1 MATEPLDESL
11 RRTILPGRQAMSDT
25 HGDLH
30 FARWDA
36 RNRLVT
42 GGALVN
48 PVNGAE
54 RLKPWIAARLRK
66 LWPEIGE
73 VGFDH
78 VWNGAIGMTPDHL
91 PRIHRLGPG
100 AYAWAGCNGRAVAL
114 SVALGREFARAVA
127 GAPDEELALPFT
139 APAPLP
145 AHGLLKRLSP
155 LMLVLYRRRDA
166 REIA

>member
-48 PVNGAE
+48 PMNGAE

-78 VWNGAIGMTPDHL
+78 VWNGAIGMTPDDL

-100 AYAWAGCNGRAVAL
+100 AYAWAGCNGRAVRCR
-114 SVALGREFARAVA
+114 SRS
-127 GAPDEELALPFT
+127 GASS
-139 APAPLP
+139 PAPSRARP
-145 AHGLLKRLSP
+145 TRSWRCP
-155 LMLVLYRRRDA
+155 SRRR
-166 REIA
+166 RRFRRTGS